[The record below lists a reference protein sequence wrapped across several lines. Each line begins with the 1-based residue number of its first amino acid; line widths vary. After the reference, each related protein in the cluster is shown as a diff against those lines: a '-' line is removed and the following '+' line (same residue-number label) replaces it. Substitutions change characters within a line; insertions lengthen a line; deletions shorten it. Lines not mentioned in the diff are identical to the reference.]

1 MNLTK
6 FLSTRITIQDRNRL
20 VSIVIIT
27 SANNFYSMFRGIN
40 RDCLPSTAD
49 NVNVSYGGD
58 LKKGR

>member
-6 FLSTRITIQDRNRL
+6 LLSTRITIQDRNRL

-27 SANNFYSMFRGIN
+27 STNNFYCMFRGIN

-49 NVNVSYGGD
+49 IVNVSYGGE
-58 LKKGR
+58 KGAG